1 MHCYQNNQYLAV
13 RQTIANCGWQTD
25 VIVFL
30 QQNFLLKKIT
40 FFVFLTIY
48 LEPNNNQPK
57 PKPKPK
63 PKLMRKFNFIHSCDW
78 VKISLFIFS
87 LSALVTTSFG
97 QNNDVFFDRLSVRDG
112 LSHSNVYTIVQDNF
126 GYLWFGTQDGLNRFD
141 GREIKVFRGDVGN
154 VNSLTTSNFGKMLI
168 DKSGYY
174 WFGTFGGGIDRYDPK
189 TSTFKNFSFN
199 SSDNTSISNNQIIF
213 VFEDSKGVI
222 WFGTPD
228 GGLNRYNA
236 REENFTRFQFD
247 PNNPNSLSGSRAK
260 CMGETPDGT
269 LWVGTNKGLNKFN
282 AETETFIRYNHNP
295 NDLNS
300 LSGDFIQNMVTNS
313 DGSIWLVLHGGG
325 LNHFDVENNKFTHY
339 MHNPN
344 DNNSISDNKADCIL
358 KDSNGYLWIGTY
370 DGGLNKFD
378 PQTQKFYRYKHD
390 PSNFFSLSS
399 NRIEYLFEDNSKIL
413 WIGTRGGGLNKLDLK
428 PKKFYNIKYNA
439 NAVQGL
445 PQHTIMAISSDTK
458 GNIWIGTDGGGLTK
472 YNLESGKF
480 THLRNDKL
488 NANSLSNN
496 RVWSVHVDKEGVIW
510 AGTYLGGLNRI
521 EQVGD
526 TYNITHFKNNPNDTL
541 SISNN
546 QINCI
551 LEDKDGVIWFG
562 TSNGINRLV
571 KSSDKKDYSFKPYF
585 YNTFNKS
592 FASNDNYV
600 NSIIQDG
607 EGRLW
612 VGSYQS
618 GLFEFDYKNES
629 FIHFIP
635 KVDDEVQFLKTLRM
649 LTINVDSQG
658 KFWIGTESGGLL
670 SFDIEQKLVLPH
682 PKNDILKSKMII
694 GTIEDDDKNLWIVST
709 TGLYKY
715 SLITGDFNSY
725 TFDDGIDADGFNRNS
740 FHKNMDGQM
749 FFGGIAALTYFHP
762 SQVVNNQYIPKIAIT
777 DFKVLTQSI
786 WENALVPYFQ
796 KENQLED
803 VVLSH
808 SDYFFTITFASFD
821 YTSPS
826 KNQYQYMLEGFDKDW
841 IDAGYN
847 TSATYTNLNS
857 GKYVFKVKGT
867 NNDKVWNPEPFE
879 IKLRIKPPFWKHPW
893 FIVLESLILF
903 LIILSFIR
911 YRTYRLRM
919 DKHKL
924 EKSVKERT
932 VELKRKNFELEQT
945 LQKLK
950 ETQMHLIQSEKMA
963 SVGVLTAGISHEIN
977 NPLNYIHGSISI
989 IENYVNEN
997 LESHQNELNPL
1008 IDIINEGVVR
1018 ATKIVQS
1025 LDQFS
1030 RSSEVYTDFCDIHSI
1045 IDNCLFMLKRKM
1057 DDRVQVIKEF
1067 ENELPP
1073 IQGNEGKL
1081 HHVFY
1086 NIISNAEQSIDTEGK
1101 ITIKSKFDNQEVVI
1115 RISDTG
1121 CGIGK
1126 KDLSKVTEPFFT
1138 TKDPGK
1144 GIGLGLSIAYSIIRE
1159 HRGRIEFESEKG
1171 MGTIVT
1177 VTIPVKC
1184 S

>member
-1 MHCYQNNQYLAV
+1 
-13 RQTIANCGWQTD
+13 
-25 VIVFL
+25 
-30 QQNFLLKKIT
+30 
-40 FFVFLTIY
+40 
-48 LEPNNNQPK
+48 
-57 PKPKPK
+57 
-63 PKLMRKFNFIHSCDW
+63 MRKFYSLTSCDW
-78 VKISLFIFS
+78 FKSSILVFALTVL
-87 LSALVTTSFG
+87 LSATYG
-97 QNNDVFFDRLSVRDG
+97 QNSDVHFERLSVRDG
-112 LSHSNVYTIVQDNF
+112 LSHSNVYTIVQDDF
-126 GYLWFGTQDGLNRFD
+126 GFLWFGTQDGLNRYD
-141 GREIKVFRGDVGN
+141 GREIKIFRGDSGN
-154 VNSLTTSNFGKMLI
+154 PNTLSTSNFGKMLI
-168 DKSGYY
+168 DNNGYY
-174 WFGTFGGGIDRYDPK
+174 WFGTFGGGIDRYDPR
-189 TSTFKNFSFN
+189 TNSFKNFSFQTN
-199 SSDNTSISNNQIIF
+199 DNTSISNNQIIF
-213 VFEDSKGVI
+213 IFQDSKGVI

-228 GGLNRYNA
+228 GGLNRYNSD
-236 REENFTRFQFD
+236 EENFTRFQFD
-247 PNNPNSLSGSRAK
+247 PKNPLSLSGNRAK
-260 CMGETPDGT
+260 SMCETPDGT
-269 LWVGTNKGLNKFN
+269 LWIGTNNGLNRFDR
-282 AETETFIRYNHNP
+282 ETETFKRYNHNP
-295 NDLNS
+295 DDSNS
-300 LSGDFIQNMVTNS
+300 LSGDFVQNMIANS
-313 DGSIWLVLHGGG
+313 DGSIWIVLHGGG
-325 LNHFDVENNKFTHY
+325 LNHFDVKANKFTHF

-344 DNNSISDNKADCIL
+344 DINSISDNKADCII

-378 PQTQKFYRYKHD
+378 PQSGMFYRYLHD

-399 NRIEYLFEDNSKIL
+399 NRIEYLFEDSSKIL
-413 WIGTRGGGLNKLDLK
+413 WIATRGGGLNKLDLK
-428 PKKFYNIKYNA
+428 PKKFHNIKYNA

-445 PQHTIMAISSDTK
+445 TQHTIMAVSSDNK

-480 THLRNDKL
+480 THLRNDRFKE
-488 NANSLSNN
+488 NSLSNN

-521 EQVGD
+521 VEKGD
-526 TYNITHFKNNPNDTL
+526 SYEFTRFNYNPTDTQ

-546 QINCI
+546 QINSI
-551 LEDKDGVIWFG
+551 LEDKEGNLWFG
-562 TSNGINRLV
+562 TAKGINQLI
-571 KSSDKKDYSFKPYF
+571 KSSEPKNYTFKPYY

-592 FASNDNYV
+592 FVSNDNYV
-600 NSIIQDG
+600 NSIVQDK

-612 VGSYQS
+612 IGSYQS
-618 GLFEFDYKNES
+618 GLFEFDYKNEK

-635 KVDDEVQFLKTLRM
+635 KVEDEVQFLKSLRM
-649 LTINVDSQG
+649 LTINIDSNG

-670 SFDIEQKLVLPH
+670 SFDVDQKLVLPH

-709 TGLYKY
+709 SGLYKY
-715 SLITGDFNSY
+715 SLINGDFNSY
-725 TFDDGIDADGFNRNS
+725 TYDDGIDADGFNRNS
-740 FHKNMDGQM
+740 FHKNQNGQM

-762 SQVVNNQYIPKIAIT
+762 SQVVNNQYIPKVAIT

-786 WENALVPYFQ
+786 WKDALVPNFPM
-796 KENQLED
+796 KKKTD
-803 VVLSH
+803 VTLSH
-808 SDYFFTITFASFD
+808 SDYFFTISFASFD
-821 YTSPS
+821 YTSPT
-826 KNQYQYMLEGFDKDW
+826 KNQYQYMLEGFDKNW

-847 TSATYTNLNS
+847 TSATYTNLHS
-857 GKYVFKVKGT
+857 GTYVFKVKGT
-867 NNDKVWNPEPFE
+867 NNDKVWNQDPFA
-879 IKLRIKPPFWKHPW
+879 ISLRIKPPFWKHPW
-893 FIVLESLILF
+893 FLVLESFVLF
-903 LIILSFIR
+903 LIILLFIR

-919 DKHKL
+919 DKIKL
-924 EKSVKERT
+924 EKSVRDRT
-932 VELKRKNFELEQT
+932 VELNTKNHELEQT

-977 NPLNYIHGSISI
+977 NPLNYIHGSVSI

-1057 DDRVQVIKEF
+1057 ADRVEVIKDF

-1101 ITIKSKFDNQEVVI
+1101 ITIKTKFDNQEVVI

-1159 HRGRIEFESEKG
+1159 HRGRIGFESEKG
-1171 MGTIVT
+1171 LGTIVT